1 MLKLSL
7 GKEGILNADQFCQL
21 DLEPVPMPL
30 WQIHLG
36 DSPDLGDLGCEI
48 GLCKILESGSESE
61 RLLIIH
67 SFPLC
72 DSTYVFN
79 NPFSG

>member
-7 GKEGILNADQFCQL
+7 GKEGILNKTDQFYSLACSQYQC
-21 DLEPVPMPL
+21 L

-67 SFPLC
+67 SFHSVIPHMSLIIL
-72 DSTYVFN
+72 S
-79 NPFSG
+79 SG